1 MKSKQPKK
9 EKAGTHGGRPQPARS
24 EAQGDTYRSK
34 RKGVEAKLADATV
47 CSGCG
52 AVYGDGRWHW
62 GEVGNPVG
70 EHRWLCPAC
79 ERIRDHYPA
88 GEVRISGEFAR
99 AHRDEILARIRHVEE
114 REKAEH
120 PLQRLMDV
128 LDEGESLVATTTDV
142 HLANAIG
149 RALHD
154 AFKGEL
160 HAPWQEKGDLLRV
173 RWVR

>member
-9 EKAGTHGGRPQPARS
+9 EKAGTRGGRPQPARS

-34 RKGVEAKLADATV
+34 RSGVEAKLATATV
-47 CSGCG
+47 CSECG
-52 AVYGDGRWHW
+52 AVYDDGRWHW
-62 GEVGNPVG
+62 GPVAKPTG
-70 EHRWLCPAC
+70 ERRAVCPAC
-79 ERIRDHYPA
+79 HRIRDGYPA
-88 GEVRISGEFAR
+88 GEVRISGDFAR
-99 AHRDEILARIRHVEE
+99 AHRDEILARIRHVEA

-128 LDEGESLVATTTDV
+128 RDEGEGLLVTTTDV
-142 HLANAIG
+142 HLAHAIG
-149 RALHD
+149 RALQD

-173 RWVR
+173 SWAR

>member
-9 EKAGTHGGRPQPARS
+9 ERAGKSGGRPQPTRS

-34 RKGVEAKLADATV
+34 RGGVETKLAAATV
-47 CSGCG
+47 CTGCG

-62 GEVGNPVG
+62 SQVTDPTG
-70 EHRWLCPAC
+70 EHRALCPAC
-79 ERIRDHYPA
+79 QRIRDRYPA
-88 GEVRISGEFAR
+88 GEVCISGEFAR

-128 LDEGESLVATTTDV
+128 REDGELLRVTTTDV

-160 HAPWQEKGDLLRV
+160 QVPWQEKGDLLRV
-173 RWVR
+173 SWIR